1 VISLKSQ
8 HLNCNLN
15 DRNELAKA
23 DLENTGAPGYR
34 KSKGLQAV
42 VQMLVDS
49 DIRERDENQ
58 EYTSSSVQD

>member
-1 VISLKSQ
+1 MISLKSQ

-58 EYTSSSVQD
+58 ERMERNY

>member
-1 VISLKSQ
+1 MISLKSQ

-23 DLENTGAPGYR
+23 DLENTRAPGYR